1 VQLDRLLKRRGVGSE
16 QSEILRQ
23 AFNLALN
30 GLYLVDRNDPVC
42 EIVAHKIIEI
52 GLNGNRNPREIAAL
66 VIKQLGP

>member
-1 VQLDRLLKRRGVGSE
+1 
-16 QSEILRQ
+16 LRQ